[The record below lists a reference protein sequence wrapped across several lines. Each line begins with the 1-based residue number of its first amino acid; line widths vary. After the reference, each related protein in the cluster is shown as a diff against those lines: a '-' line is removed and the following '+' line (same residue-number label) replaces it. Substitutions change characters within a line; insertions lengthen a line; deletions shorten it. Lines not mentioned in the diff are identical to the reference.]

1 MKIVRYLIPLV
12 LFAVQAGATLTPTTD
27 VSGPFITTNGT
38 SPYYTTIPTSL
49 EFQTA
54 SDLTVV
60 DVGQSSAPRIPGV
73 VLAQGSDYTVTGGG
87 YITGT
92 AEMQSGN
99 IVINSTGTNSVLVG
113 DYIYI
118 YRSSKVNQITNLTN
132 GGYLT
137 GPIIEQ
143 ALDKTAMISQNAV
156 NANQASLHVETWETK
171 NSVPPNLLM
180 TKNAR
185 SGNLLGF
192 DSNGNVAFY
201 PSSTNPSF
209 VNSITAGTG
218 ITTNNS
224 TGNVLIT
231 NSGVTQIVAGSN
243 ISISPSG
250 GTGVVTISSTGGG
263 GTGTVSSVGLSMP
276 SGFSVSN
283 SPITTSGTIGVTT
296 SLSGLIKGT
305 GSGFTTATSGTDY
318 APATSGSS
326 LLYGNGAGGFSNVT
340 IGSGLT
346 FSGGT
351 LAAVSGGGGT
361 VTNVTGTGTVNGIT
375 LTGNVSTSGSLT
387 LGGTLSGV
395 SLTTQVSGTLPVANG
410 GTGVTTSTGTGS
422 TVLSASP
429 TFTGTLTA
437 ANLTATGTTTLATSL
452 SGSLQATSGVV
463 SAIANTG
470 TGSNVLATSPTLV
483 TPILGTPQ
491 SVALTNATGLPLS
504 TGVTGTLPIANGG
517 TGAATSAA
525 NTIFG
530 NNTSLSAAPAF
541 STVSS
546 FLDNAFSNSQG
557 SILYRGASGW
567 AALPAGTSGYLL
579 QTNGGSANP
588 SWVAA
593 PSSSGT
599 VSSFSFTNANGISGT
614 VTNSTTTPNLTLSLG
629 AISPTS
635 VSTNTLTFGSTTGV
649 LTALLGTV
657 STASITGNGSA
668 VFSSGPSIS
677 NASFTGTFTLPTS
690 LTGLL
695 KATSGVVSTATSGT
709 DYAPATSGTSILYGN
724 GSGGFSNLTVGSGL
738 TFSAGTLSASGVT
751 SITGT
756 TNQVIASA
764 STGSVTLSL
773 PQSIA
778 TTSSPQFS
786 TMGLGIAAQTGIG
799 FIINSALTSATGS
812 ASLIGEEYYT
822 AFTAG
827 ANNQKYYNSYSVPNV
842 TNSSYTGLTFY
853 NNYLATGS
861 ITGTVAYAYQ
871 LWIDSAPSATT
882 KYGIYQNGTDT
893 NYFGGAFTMSSAG
906 KQATNQN
913 LTPNTTTV
921 TSGSAVTIDWSKGNS
936 FDLTLTSAT
945 AATVSFSNAVDGQ
958 VITIA
963 IHQPASG
970 TATTVSWSGVSTI
983 KWSGGTAPTQ
993 TATLSKT
1000 DVYTIYYNA
1009 TAGAYY
1015 GSYVQNF

>member
-1 MKIVRYLIPLV
+1 MKR
-12 LFAVQAGATLTPTTD
+12 LFLFFLTALGLSAQSMNVTVQPNG
-27 VSGPFITTNGT
+27 SG
-38 SPYYTTIPTSL
+38 
-49 EFQTA
+49 
-54 SDLTVV
+54 
-60 DVGQSSAPRIPGV
+60 
-73 VLAQGSDYTVTGGG
+73 
-87 YITGT
+87 TGT
-92 AEMQSGN
+92 FNNPQ
-99 IVINSTGTNSVLVG
+99 INYYLAATGQTWDFRNATV
-113 DYIYI
+113 
-118 YRSSKVNQITNLTN
+118 
-132 GGYLT
+132 YL
-137 GPIIEQ
+137 
-143 ALDKTAMISQNAV
+143 
-156 NANQASLHVETWETK
+156 
-171 NSVPPNLLM
+171 
-180 TKNAR
+180 
-185 SGNLLGF
+185 
-192 DSNGNVAFY
+192 
-201 PSSTNPSF
+201 PSSF
-209 VNSITAGTG
+209 
-218 ITTNNS
+218 
-224 TGNVLIT
+224 

-263 GTGTVSSVGLSMP
+263 GSGSVSSVGLSMP

-395 SLTTQVSGTLPVANG
+395 SLTSQVSGTLPIGNG
-410 GTGVTTSTGTGS
+410 GTGVTTSTGS
-422 TVLSASP
+422 
-429 TFTGTLTA
+429 
-437 ANLTATGTTTLATSL
+437 
-452 SGSLQATSGVV
+452 
-463 SAIANTG
+463 
-470 TGSNVLATSPTLV
+470 GSNVLSTSPILV
-483 TPILGTPQ
+483 TPNLGQPTY
-491 SVALTNATGLPLS
+491 ADLTNATKLPLS

-530 NNTSLSAAPAF
+530 NNTSSSAAPAF
-541 STVSS
+541 NTLSS
-546 FLDNAFSNSQG
+546 YLDNAFSSSQG
-557 SILYRGASGW
+557 AILYRGASGW

-579 QTNGGSANP
+579 QTNGSSANP

-593 PSSSGT
+593 PSSG
-599 VSSFSFTNANGISGT
+599 VSSIF
-614 VTNSTTTPNLTLSLG
+614 
-629 AISPTS
+629 
-635 VSTNTLTFGSTTGV
+635 
-649 LTALLGTV
+649 
-657 STASITGNGSA
+657 
-668 VFSSGPSIS
+668 
-677 NASFTGTFTLPTS
+677 
-690 LTGLL
+690 
-695 KATSGVVSTATSGT
+695 
-709 DYAPATSGTSILYGN
+709 GTS
-724 GSGGFSNLTVGSGL
+724 
-738 TFSAGTLSASGVT
+738 
-751 SITGT
+751 
-756 TNQVIASA
+756 NQVIASA

-778 TTSSPQFS
+778 TSSSVQFGLLGIGTAPSSSIGLSVLFSPTASGQYGFETAGLWNPSANSQTYTNAYLQSAISGGAYTGTTYYNLYLGSATSS
-786 TMGLGIAAQTGIG
+786 GNL
-799 FIINSALTSATGS
+799 
-812 ASLIGEEYYT
+812 
-822 AFTAG
+822 
-827 ANNQKYYNSYSVPNV
+827 AN
-842 TNSSYTGLTFY
+842 
-853 NNYLATGS
+853 
-861 ITGTVAYAYQ
+861 AYQ
-871 LWIDSAPSATT
+871 LYIAALNTGTT
-882 KYGIYQNGTDT
+882 KYGIYQAGSGDS
-893 NYFGGAFTMSSAG
+893 NYFAGPVTVPNFTATGTTTLATSLTGYLSASSGVVSTSSTIPTTALSGTITNAQLANNSITFGSTSAALGTTVSGLNSVTIGATTASTGAFTTLSASSTISGTGFSTYLASPPAIGGTSAAAGTFTALTATGTTTLATSLTGALSASSGVVSAG
-906 KQATNQN
+906 TLTVANGGTGATTKPLANQG
-913 LTPNTTTV
+913 LTPATSTV
-921 TSGSAVTIDWSKGNS
+921 TSGSSITINWALSNS